1 MVTSGARLA
10 RRGSRNGAGPEAPPV
25 IVGAGPGGLSV
36 AYALERAGIR
46 PRMLERTDRVC
57 ESWEHHYR
65 GLHLN
70 SPRWLSSLPGAPM
83 GREMG
88 KWVPRE
94 RFLRYVRDY
103 AGRLHTVP
111 EYGVEVERIER
122 DPAGWRVATSEGEIV
137 APAVIVAT
145 GLNARA
151 HWPEWPGRDTFTGEL
166 LHVKDY
172 VEPTRYRGRRVLVV
186 GIGASGMDVAMEL
199 VRAGVD
205 TRVAVRTPPVFFRRH
220 ASTAILSQTMKHA
233 RLPDWFVDPASL
245 LVHRMVWGDLSDVGL
260 PAPRSGMATAQN
272 QRGHGGTI
280 DRGLVSAARAGVTS
294 IVPAVEAFEG
304 SDVLLADGSRI
315 AADVVIAATGQRT
328 NLEPIVGHLGLLG
341 ADTRPVV
348 HGGATAPGADGLFFI
363 GYRIPPGQ
371 LGDMK
376 PDSRAIARRVSKLVH
391 AG

>member
-1 MVTSGARLA
+1 MTTGARLT
-10 RRGSRNGAGPEAPPV
+10 RRTSRNGAGPDNPPV
-25 IVGAGPGGLSV
+25 IVGAGPGGLSA
-36 AYALERAGIR
+36 AYALERAGIA
-46 PRMLERTDRVC
+46 PRILERSDRVC
-57 ESWEHHYR
+57 SSWYDHYR

-83 GREMG
+83 GRAMG
-88 KWVPRE
+88 RWVPRE
-94 RFLRYVRDY
+94 RFLRYATDY
-103 AGRLHTVP
+103 AGRLATQP
-111 EYGVEVERIER
+111 EFGVEVERVER
-122 DPAGWRVATSEGEIV
+122 DPAGWRLATSAGEIV
-137 APAVIVAT
+137 APAVVVAT
-145 GLNARA
+145 GLNARP
-151 HWPEWPGRDTFTGEL
+151 HWPEWPGRETFTGEL

-199 VRAGVD
+199 VRAGVE

-245 LVHRMVWGDLSDVGL
+245 LVHRIVWGDLSDIGL

-280 DRGLVSAARAGVTS
+280 DRGLVSAARGGATS
-294 IVPAVEAFEG
+294 VVPAVQSFEG
-304 SDVLLADGSRI
+304 PEVVLADGTRLSP
-315 AADVVIAATGQRT
+315 DVVIAATGQRT
-328 NLEPIVGHLGLLG
+328 NLEPLVGHLGVLG

-348 HGGATAPGADGLFFI
+348 HGGRTAPDADGLFFI

-376 PDSRAIARRVSKLVH
+376 PDSRAIARRVARLVR
-391 AG
+391 AA